1 MKIEKKLFMGKGLK
15 VFERRLKNIL
25 RQPRC
30 GDPDIGEGS
39 FRPKRKKKK
48 TKLGKRYL
56 AQTPW
61 GKNTLTYKIESFD
74 SDLPVEDQRQEIAKA
89 FKMWTDVSELQVSE
103 VQGSG
108 NADINIQ

>member
-1 MKIEKKLFMGKGLK
+1 MKIEKKLFMGKGLN

-39 FRPKRKKKK
+39 FRPKRKKK